1 MHNLGQ
7 DLQARRVNKKETN
20 KKIIHKGKNK

>member
-1 MHNLGQ
+1 MHNQGQ
-7 DLQARRVNKKETN
+7 DLQARRVNKREPN